1 MLGVEHAM
9 GRSPLQQI
17 SAGSSLRRTGSM
29 REQLEYIMNAVDRI
43 DAMQKCILQTMQS
56 TKSLD
61 SAVEFDFGLKSLP
74 IESEED
80 MSELSTLLQDRSKRR
95 QLVYTRVILLPAFHV
110 LAFQLLFAVIM

>member
-43 DAMQKCILQTMQS
+43 ETMQKCIL
-56 TKSLD
+56 
-61 SAVEFDFGLKSLP
+61 
-74 IESEED
+74 
-80 MSELSTLLQDRSKRR
+80 
-95 QLVYTRVILLPAFHV
+95 H
-110 LAFQLLFAVIM
+110 